1 MYKKVLLAYD
11 GSIEGRRAL
20 REGAKLAQL
29 CRAEVF
35 LLAVVEVSSIMTPEA
50 GLTIPIELQT
60 EDYKAI
66 LNEGSD
72 RLKALGFSPTSR
84 LEVGDAGQKIA
95 EVAEEIGAHLVVV
108 GHRPQGPLARWFGSV
123 GSYLV
128 KRLRC
133 SVLVGQTEIGDDE
146 FERLNAAG
154 GNGCFR
160 LGLVRR
166 RARFRYAGTMILP
179 IGHSAMPASLRC
191 AQANGMP
198 MMVTASTTAVT
209 TCASASHHP
218 ASISQMMLPISTE
231 RSGADIRLAA
241 VEVTR
246 HRFEPERK
254 QRVSR
259 DVERGPRPG
268 QADDRNRHDDGGDQ
282 PAERHPCAAERDP
295 ENIQKQRDRRHGSS
309 LSCRGR
315 H

>member
-20 REGAKLAQL
+20 REGAKLAQM

-133 SVLVGQTEIGDDE
+133 SVLVGQTEISDDE
-146 FERLNAAG
+146 FDRLKPCRDG
-154 GNGCFR
+154 GR
-160 LGLVRR
+160 LAFFDARPGPILLCMGLFS
-166 RARFRYAGTMILP
+166 RFCIQAHRYAGTMTLP
-179 IGHSAMPASLRC
+179 IGHSARPASLRC
-191 AQANGMP
+191 AQANGIP

-209 TCASASHHP
+209 TWASASHHP
-218 ASISQMMLPISTE
+218 ARISQMMLPITP
-231 RSGADIRLAA
+231 SGPVPI
-241 VEVTR
+241 
-246 HRFEPERK
+246 
-254 QRVSR
+254 
-259 DVERGPRPG
+259 
-268 QADDRNRHDDGGDQ
+268 
-282 PAERHPCAAERDP
+282 
-295 ENIQKQRDRRHGSS
+295 
-309 LSCRGR
+309 SCCPV
-315 H
+315 